1 MWTDKHDE
9 ANKIIFRFY
18 WDRAAKEQFM
28 FMLRVDVM
36 IVRNAQSVVSSVVYI
51 MNQEKQ
57 NMKLDANQCLTVATR
72 T

>member
-1 MWTDKHDE
+1 M
-9 ANKIIFRFY
+9 FRFY

-36 IVRNAQSVVSSVVYI
+36 TVHNAQSVVSSVVYI
-51 MNQEKQ
+51 MNKEKQ